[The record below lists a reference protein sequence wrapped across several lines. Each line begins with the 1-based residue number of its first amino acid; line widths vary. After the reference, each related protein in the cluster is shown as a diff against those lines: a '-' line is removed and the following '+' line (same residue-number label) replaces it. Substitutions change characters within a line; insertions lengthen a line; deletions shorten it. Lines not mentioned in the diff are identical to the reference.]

1 MGTARQRELFGFQH
15 GKPSSGPQGVDHGSV
30 RAGAGAPHSDQPHV
44 PGTAA
49 RFLALLSSGLEES
62 SGRTCPVCQG
72 MVVGSL
78 ERPEPLPPRTPE
90 PWASEEASL
99 AGDPWA
105 CKKKYLFITYI
116 VQGRNTNWIIV
127 CFSKLYLRVFQKFL
141 ILSHRQ
147 E

>member
-1 MGTARQRELFGFQH
+1 MGPGRQSPLGFNTGTQLRNE
-15 GKPSSGPQGVDHGSV
+15 GVDHGSV
-30 RAGAGAPHSDQPHV
+30 RAEAGAPHLDQPPV
-44 PGTAA
+44 LDTSAQ
-49 RFLALLSSGLEES
+49 FLALLSSGLESS

-105 CKKKYLFITYI
+105 
-116 VQGRNTNWIIV
+116 R
-127 CFSKLYLRVFQKFL
+127 SKEISSLLR
-141 ILSHRQ
+141 
-147 E
+147 